1 MPPTTTGARAP
12 CAVREPGLAC
22 ARPLAEELL
31 DHLDADPHANGR
43 ESPPLVL
50 LVDHLLN
57 LAEVAFVGQIG
68 PLLVSNLV
76 AWATHFSTVPNLTTP
91 PPLHKAVMRA
101 MQAFN

>member
-22 ARPLAEELL
+22 ARPFAEELL
-31 DHLDADPHANGR
+31 DHLDADPHAIDR
-43 ESPPLVL
+43 ESLPLVL
-50 LVDHLLN
+50 LVDHLLI

-76 AWATHFSTVPNLTTP
+76 AWAVHFFTATSLPALPHV
-91 PPLHKAVMRA
+91 HKAVIRA
-101 MQAFN
+101 IQSFR